1 MKYVQNILFIILGI
15 LIALAAFFLIR
26 NKVSEFTIKTNS
38 TTVVQQIR
46 SLNRLETSSY
56 TIEKV
61 IDAGT
66 SGGKFEQFLFGDR
79 ILLIAHGEVI
89 AGIDMAKITD
99 NDIQIE
105 KDSISLAL
113 PAPQILTTRLDSEQT
128 KVFDRQTG
136 VLTKG
141 NKDLEAEARKAAEE
155 TIREA
160 ACKGNI
166 LQAANENARKQLT
179 AFLKALQF
187 KKISIDID
195 MPTSAC

>member
-1 MKYVQNILFIILGI
+1 MKYVQSILFIILGI
-15 LIALAAFFLIR
+15 LIALAGFFLIR
-26 NKVSEFTIKTNS
+26 NKVAEFTIKTNS

-66 SGGKFEQFLFGDR
+66 SGGKFQQFLFGDR

-89 AGIDMAKITD
+89 AGIDMSKISD
-99 NDIQIE
+99 NDITIE
-105 KDSISLAL
+105 KDTITLAL
-113 PAPQILTTRLDSEQT
+113 PAPQILTTRLDNEQT

-160 ACKGNI
+160 ACNGNI
-166 LQAANENARKQLT
+166 MQNANDNARKQLT

-187 KKISIDID
+187 KKITITI
-195 MPTSAC
+195 PTGSC